1 MIWMLRLKFLRTKHL
16 LHYKV
21 ETFVYSLKLQF
32 IYVNIK
38 KKQQQKNTHT
48 PMRFIE
54 CSLSSKKR
62 KQNISMNISVFDLLS
77 AIHTAVFALKITHQ
91 SQYLS
96 NCAPTPPLIQH

>member
-38 KKQQQKNTHT
+38 KQNKTKKTH
-48 PMRFIE
+48 RY
-54 CSLSSKKR
+54 
-62 KQNISMNISVFDLLS
+62 VLLS
-77 AIHTAVFALKITHQ
+77 VRFRLKKETKYFHEQ
-91 SQYLS
+91 
-96 NCAPTPPLIQH
+96 

>member
-38 KKQQQKNTHT
+38 NKTKQKKHT
-48 PMRFIE
+48 DTFYW
-54 CSLSSKKR
+54 
-62 KQNISMNISVFDLLS
+62 
-77 AIHTAVFALKITHQ
+77 VFAFVLKKETKYFHEQ
-91 SQYLS
+91 
-96 NCAPTPPLIQH
+96 